1 MVVEHVL
8 AFVQPMH
15 CQWKAFLHWFN
26 NRSVRIASIVS
37 QAVQLMHCSLNR
49 DDCMKVLIVG
59 AGLVAYGCAY
69 AAFQDGYKVQVADH
83 SIEFG
88 LPNMW
93 PSILLERDSI
103 PLSFSTDQN
112 FEGSNNSFRHEWIM
126 KGMSIELARL
136 GVEYLHRTRVVS
148 SIQDSKGFFVELIGG
163 GQQNGVFEY
172 DKVIDTTQDT
182 WIPWAKP
189 HNISEVSSKS
199 HVDREEA
206 IGYVHLQS
214 KTSDFSNAIYRI
226 DRHDGLSESWYQGDH
241 TTTNRKVIEII
252 STMLPVN
259 HALWDCSVRFQ
270 TGMKLWSDTK

>member
-1 MVVEHVL
+1 M
-8 AFVQPMH
+8 
-15 CQWKAFLHWFN
+15 N
-26 NRSVRIASIVS
+26 
-37 QAVQLMHCSLNR
+37 
-49 DDCMKVLIVG
+49 VLIVG

-69 AAFQDGYKVQVADH
+69 AALQDGYKVQVADH
-83 SIEFG
+83 PIEFG
-88 LPNMW
+88 LPNTW
-93 PSILLERDSI
+93 PSVLLERNSI

-112 FEGSNNSFRHEWIM
+112 FEGSDNSFRHEWIM

-136 GVEYLHRTRVVS
+136 GAEYLHRTRIVS
-148 SIQDSKGFFVELIGG
+148 SVQDNNGVFSVELTGA
-163 GQQNGVFEY
+163 GQQNGMFEY

-189 HNISEVSSKS
+189 HNISEASNIY
-199 HVDREEA
+199 HVEREEA

-214 KTSDFSNAIYRI
+214 SIDDFNDAIYQIHRE
-226 DRHDGLSESWYQGDH
+226 DGLLESWYQGDH
-241 TTTNRKVIEII
+241 TTTNLKVIEII

>member
-1 MVVEHVL
+1 
-8 AFVQPMH
+8 MH
-15 CQWKAFLHWFN
+15 YL
-26 NRSVRIASIVS
+26 
-37 QAVQLMHCSLNR
+37 LNR
-49 DDCMKVLIVG
+49 DDCMNVLIVG

-69 AAFQDGYKVQVADH
+69 AALQDGCKVQVADH
-83 SIEFG
+83 PIEFG
-88 LPNMW
+88 LPNTW
-93 PSILLERDSI
+93 PSVLLERNSI

-112 FEGSNNSFRHEWIM
+112 FEGSDNSFRHEWIM

-136 GVEYLHRTRVVS
+136 GAEYLHRTRIVS
-148 SIQDSKGFFVELIGG
+148 SVQDNNGVFSVELTGA
-163 GQQNGVFEY
+163 GQQNGMFEY

-189 HNISEVSSKS
+189 HNISEASNIYQAE
-199 HVDREEA
+199 REEA

-214 KTSDFSNAIYRI
+214 STGDFNDAIYQIHRE
-226 DRHDGLSESWYQGDH
+226 DGLLESWYQGDH
-241 TTTNRKVIEII
+241 TTTNLKVIEII

>member
-1 MVVEHVL
+1 
-8 AFVQPMH
+8 MH
-15 CQWKAFLHWFN
+15 Y
-26 NRSVRIASIVS
+26 
-37 QAVQLMHCSLNR
+37 SLSR
-49 DDCMKVLIVG
+49 DDCMNVLIVG

-69 AAFQDGYKVQVADH
+69 AALRDGHKVHVADH

-93 PSILLERDSI
+93 PSVLLERDSI

-112 FEGSNNSFRHEWIM
+112 FEGSDSSFRHEWIM
-126 KGMSIELARL
+126 KGMSIGLARL
-136 GVEYLHRTRVVS
+136 GAEYLHRTRIVS
-148 SIQDSKGFFVELIGG
+148 SVQDNSGLYNVEFIGA
-163 GQQNGVFEY
+163 GQQNGIFEY
-172 DKVIDTTQDT
+172 DRVIDTTQDT

-189 HNISEVSSKS
+189 HNISEVSNTY
-199 HVDREEA
+199 HVEREEA
-206 IGYVHLQS
+206 VGYVHLQS
-214 KTSDFSNAIYRI
+214 NTSEFHDAIYQI
-226 DRHDGLSESWYQGDH
+226 HRHDGLSESWYQGDH

>member
-1 MVVEHVL
+1 M
-8 AFVQPMH
+8 
-15 CQWKAFLHWFN
+15 N
-26 NRSVRIASIVS
+26 
-37 QAVQLMHCSLNR
+37 
-49 DDCMKVLIVG
+49 VLIVG

-69 AAFQDGYKVQVADH
+69 AALQDGYKVQVADH
-83 SIEFG
+83 PIEFG
-88 LPNMW
+88 LPNTW
-93 PSILLERDSI
+93 PSVLLERNSI

-112 FEGSNNSFRHEWIM
+112 FEGSDNSFRHEWIM

-136 GVEYLHRTRVVS
+136 GAEYLHRTRIVS
-148 SIQDSKGFFVELIGG
+148 SVQDNNGVFSVELTGA

-189 HNISEVSSKS
+189 HNISEASNIY
-199 HVDREEA
+199 HAEREEA

-214 KTSDFSNAIYRI
+214 SIGDFNDAIYQIHRE
-226 DRHDGLSESWYQGDH
+226 DGLLESWYQGDH
-241 TTTNRKVIEII
+241 TTTNLKVIEII

>member
-1 MVVEHVL
+1 M
-8 AFVQPMH
+8 
-15 CQWKAFLHWFN
+15 N
-26 NRSVRIASIVS
+26 
-37 QAVQLMHCSLNR
+37 
-49 DDCMKVLIVG
+49 VLIVG

-69 AAFQDGYKVQVADH
+69 AALQDGYRVQVADH
-83 SIEFG
+83 PIEFG
-88 LPNMW
+88 LPNTW
-93 PSILLERDSI
+93 PSVLLERNSI

-112 FEGSNNSFRHEWIM
+112 FEGSDNSFRHEWIM

-136 GVEYLHRTRVVS
+136 GAEYLHRTRIVS
-148 SIQDSKGFFVELIGG
+148 SVQDNNGLFNVELTGA
-163 GQQNGVFEY
+163 GQQNGMFEY

-189 HNISEVSSKS
+189 HNISEASNIY
-199 HVDREEA
+199 HAEREEA

-214 KTSDFSNAIYRI
+214 SIGDFNDAIYQIHRE
-226 DRHDGLSESWYQGDH
+226 DGLLESWYQGDH
-241 TTTNRKVIEII
+241 TTTNLKVIEII

>member
-1 MVVEHVL
+1 
-8 AFVQPMH
+8 MH
-15 CQWKAFLHWFN
+15 WLSNLNA
-26 NRSVRIASIVS
+26 RTVS
-37 QAVQLMHCSLNR
+37 YVFQVAQLMHYLLNR
-49 DDCMKVLIVG
+49 DECMRILIVG

-69 AAFQDGYKVQVADH
+69 SALQDGYEVHVVDH

-93 PSILLERDSI
+93 PSVLLERASI

-112 FEGSNNSFRHEWIM
+112 FEGSDDSFRHEWIM
-126 KGMSIELARL
+126 KGMSIELAKH
-136 GVEYLHRTRVVS
+136 GAEFLHRTRVLS
-148 SIQDSKGFFVELIGG
+148 STRGEDKQYNVEFIGA
-163 GQQNGVFEY
+163 GQQNGVFGY
-172 DKVIDTTQDT
+172 DEVVDTTQDT

-189 HNISEVSSKS
+189 HNISDASNTY
-199 HVDREEA
+199 HVERESA

-214 KTSDFSNAIYRI
+214 NTGDFSDAIYQI
-226 DRHDGLSESWYQGDH
+226 HRHDGLSESWYRGDH

-270 TGMKLWSDTK
+270 AGMKLWSDIK

>member
-1 MVVEHVL
+1 
-8 AFVQPMH
+8 MH
-15 CQWKAFLHWFN
+15 Y
-26 NRSVRIASIVS
+26 
-37 QAVQLMHCSLNR
+37 SLNQG
-49 DDCMKVLIVG
+49 DCMNVLIVG
-59 AGLVAYGCAY
+59 AGLVGYGCAY
-69 AAFQDGYKVQVADH
+69 AALQDGYKAHVADH

-93 PSILLERDSI
+93 PSVLFNRNSI

-112 FEGSNNSFRHEWIM
+112 FEGSDNSFRHEWVM

-136 GVEYLHRTRVVS
+136 GAEYLHRTRVVS
-148 SIQDSKGFFVELIGG
+148 SIQEDNGRYNVEFIGA

-189 HNISEVSSKS
+189 HNISEVSNTY
-199 HVDREEA
+199 HVEREEA
-206 IGYVHLQS
+206 IGYVHLPS
-214 KTSDFSNAIYRI
+214 NTGDFNNAIYQIHRE
-226 DRHDGLSESWYQGDH
+226 DGLLESWYQGDH

-270 TGMKLWSDTK
+270 TGMKLWSDIK

>member
-1 MVVEHVL
+1 M
-8 AFVQPMH
+8 
-15 CQWKAFLHWFN
+15 N
-26 NRSVRIASIVS
+26 
-37 QAVQLMHCSLNR
+37 
-49 DDCMKVLIVG
+49 VLIVG
-59 AGLVAYGCAY
+59 AGLVGYGCAY
-69 AAFQDGYKVQVADH
+69 AALQNGYKVHVADH

-93 PSILLERDSI
+93 PSVLFNRNSI

-112 FEGSNNSFRHEWIM
+112 FEGSNNSFRHEWVM

-136 GVEYLHRTRVVS
+136 GAEYLHRTRVVS
-148 SIQDSKGFFVELIGG
+148 SIQENNGCYKVEFIGA

-172 DKVIDTTQDT
+172 DEVIDATQDT

-189 HNISEVSSKS
+189 HNFSEVSNTYR
-199 HVDREEA
+199 VEREEA
-206 IGYVHLQS
+206 IGYVHLPS
-214 KTSDFSNAIYRI
+214 NTGDFNNAIYQIHRE
-226 DRHDGLSESWYQGDH
+226 DGLLESWYQGDH

-270 TGMKLWSDTK
+270 TGMKLWSDIK

>member
-1 MVVEHVL
+1 
-8 AFVQPMH
+8 
-15 CQWKAFLHWFN
+15 
-26 NRSVRIASIVS
+26 
-37 QAVQLMHCSLNR
+37 MHCSLNR
-49 DDCMKVLIVG
+49 DDCLNVLIVG

-69 AAFQDGYKVQVADH
+69 AALQYGHKVHVADH

-93 PSILLERDSI
+93 PSVLLERDSI

-112 FEGSNNSFRHEWIM
+112 FEGSDSSFRHEWIM

-136 GVEYLHRTRVVS
+136 GAEYLHRTRIVS
-148 SIQDSKGFFVELIGG
+148 SVQDNNGQYNVEFIGA
-163 GQQNGVFEY
+163 GQQNGIFEY
-172 DKVIDTTQDT
+172 DRVIDATQDT

-189 HNISEVSSKS
+189 HNISMVSNTY
-199 HVDREEA
+199 HVEREEA
-206 IGYVHLQS
+206 VGYVHLQS
-214 KTSDFSNAIYRI
+214 NTSEFNDAIYQI
-226 DRHDGLSESWYQGDH
+226 HRHDGLSESWYQGDH

>member
-1 MVVEHVL
+1 M
-8 AFVQPMH
+8 
-15 CQWKAFLHWFN
+15 N
-26 NRSVRIASIVS
+26 
-37 QAVQLMHCSLNR
+37 
-49 DDCMKVLIVG
+49 VLIVG
-59 AGLVAYGCAY
+59 AGLVGYGCAY
-69 AAFQDGYKVQVADH
+69 AALQDGYKAHVADH

-93 PSILLERDSI
+93 PSVLFNRNSI

-112 FEGSNNSFRHEWIM
+112 FEGSDNSFRHEWIM

-136 GVEYLHRTRVVS
+136 GAEYLHRTRVVS
-148 SIQDSKGFFVELIGG
+148 STQEENARYKVEFIGA

-189 HNISEVSSKS
+189 HNISEVSNTY
-199 HVDREEA
+199 HVEREEA

-214 KTSDFSNAIYRI
+214 NTGDFNNAIYQIHRE
-226 DRHDGLSESWYQGDH
+226 DGLLESWYQGDH
-241 TTTNRKVIEII
+241 TTTSRKVIEII

-270 TGMKLWSDTK
+270 TGMKLWSDIK

>member
-1 MVVEHVL
+1 M
-8 AFVQPMH
+8 
-15 CQWKAFLHWFN
+15 N
-26 NRSVRIASIVS
+26 
-37 QAVQLMHCSLNR
+37 
-49 DDCMKVLIVG
+49 VLIVG
-59 AGLVAYGCAY
+59 AGLVGYGCAY
-69 AAFQDGYKVQVADH
+69 AALQDGYKVHVADH

-93 PSILLERDSI
+93 PSVLLERDSI

-112 FEGSNNSFRHEWIM
+112 FEGSDNSFRHEWIM

-136 GVEYLHRTRVVS
+136 GAEFLHRTRIVS
-148 SIQDSKGFFVELIGG
+148 STQDNNGVFNIELTGA
-163 GQQNGVFEY
+163 GQQNGIFAY

-189 HNISEVSSKS
+189 HNISQVSSTY
-199 HVDREEA
+199 HVEREQA
-206 IGYVHLQS
+206 VGYVHLQS
-214 KTSDFSNAIYRI
+214 NTYEFNDAIYQIHRQ
-226 DRHDGLSESWYQGDH
+226 DGLSESWYQGDH
-241 TTTNRKVIEII
+241 TTTSRKVIEII

>member
-1 MVVEHVL
+1 M
-8 AFVQPMH
+8 
-15 CQWKAFLHWFN
+15 N
-26 NRSVRIASIVS
+26 
-37 QAVQLMHCSLNR
+37 
-49 DDCMKVLIVG
+49 VLIVG
-59 AGLVAYGCAY
+59 AGLVGYGCAY
-69 AAFQDGYKVQVADH
+69 AALQDGYKAHVADH

-93 PSILLERDSI
+93 PSVLFNRNSI

-112 FEGSNNSFRHEWIM
+112 FEGSDNSFRHEWVM

-136 GVEYLHRTRVVS
+136 GAEFLHRTRVDS
-148 SIQDSKGFFVELIGG
+148 STQEDNGRYKVEFIGA

-189 HNISEVSSKS
+189 HNISEVSNTY
-199 HVDREEA
+199 HVEREEA

-214 KTSDFSNAIYRI
+214 NTGDFNNAIYQIHRE
-226 DRHDGLSESWYQGDH
+226 DGLLESWYQGDH

-270 TGMKLWSDTK
+270 TGMKLWSDIK